1 MPDVPNCTLKPYF
14 VVFLDSASEGKAET
28 PPKRPDNLCCYSQ
41 KECDLEKLK
50 GFDFCHKHI
59 LEDNASPFKPCDFVS
74 KTNGEIIKCTQ
85 PAPKFPDGQ
94 KT

>member
-1 MPDVPNCTLKPYF
+1 MVLIIFIIINF
-14 VVFLDSASEGKAET
+14 VLDSASEGKAES
-28 PPKRPDNLCCYSQ
+28 PPKRPENLCCYSQ

-59 LEDNASPFKPCDFVS
+59 LEDKASPFKPCDFVS
-74 KTNGEIIKCTQ
+74 KTSGKKCNNPASKLPGGE
-85 PAPKFPDGQ
+85 